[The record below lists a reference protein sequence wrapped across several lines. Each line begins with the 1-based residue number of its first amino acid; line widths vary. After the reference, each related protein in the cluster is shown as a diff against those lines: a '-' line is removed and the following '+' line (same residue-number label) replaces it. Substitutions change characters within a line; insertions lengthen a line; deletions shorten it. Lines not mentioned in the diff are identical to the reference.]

1 MCHSRC
7 EGRTHS
13 EAANRK
19 PKDTEFPGVVA
30 RPMGKFTTKQDYHYQ
45 TLRCN
50 VDLLHVI
57 QLGITLFSEK
67 GDVLPAHGDNAL
79 SNTQYQN
86 SLIPCPTTWQ
96 FNFRF
101 SIQHDMHNQ
110 ESIDFLAG
118 VGMNMEMHEQNGID
132 PQEFG
137 ALLISSGLVLTDDV
151 KWISFHSGYDF
162 GYLVKIM
169 LCNPLPDE
177 EGEYRRLLSIFFP
190 AIYDIK
196 FMIKSAQKTQMV
208 NDSPLSTAAMTILNN
223 LGTKSGLQDL
233 ADELNLKRV
242 GTAHQAGSDSL
253 ITGRIFFAV
262 KERIFNGTIDDVKY
276 LGQVWGLHEL
286 SESRDGT
293 SLARYDSQ
301 TTPNL
306 NGATIYSTNGTPSTP
321 NTNHTGLIQTPNQ
334 QPHSNGAGMGSLTPG
349 NGVGVFGRFG
359 FGKG

>member
-1 MCHSRC
+1 
-7 EGRTHS
+7 
-13 EAANRK
+13 
-19 PKDTEFPGVVA
+19 
-30 RPMGKFTTKQDYHYQ
+30 
-45 TLRCN
+45 
-50 VDLLHVI
+50 
-57 QLGITLFSEK
+57 
-67 GDVLPAHGDNAL
+67 
-79 SNTQYQN
+79 
-86 SLIPCPTTWQ
+86 
-96 FNFRF
+96 
-101 SIQHDMHNQ
+101 
-110 ESIDFLAG
+110 
-118 VGMNMEMHEQNGID
+118 MNMEMHEQNGID

-177 EGEYRRLLSIFFP
+177 EGEYRRLLSIIFP

-196 FMIKSAQKTQMV
+196 FMMKSAQKTQMV
-208 NDSPLSTAAMTILNN
+208 NDSPLSTAATTILNN

-262 KERIFNGTIDDVKY
+262 KERVFNGIVDDAKY

-286 SESRDGT
+286 SESRDGA
-293 SLARYDSQ
+293 SLARFDAQ

-306 NGATIYSTNGTPSTP
+306 NGATIYSTNGAPSTP
-321 NTNHTGLIQTPNQ
+321 LTNHTGLVQTPNQ
-334 QPHSNGAGMGSLTPG
+334 QPHGNGVGIGSLTPG